1 MLSTTSP
8 LLILVVVLAL
18 TFDFINGFHDSANAI
33 ATSVLTRAL
42 SMRNAVLLS
51 GVMNF
56 VGAILLSGVAVTI
69 GKGVI
74 NPASPVIQGQS
85 GQILVASAI
94 IAAIIWN
101 LVTWWQGLPS
111 SSSHALIGALTG
123 AALVAGG
130 PGILTLH
137 NKEGLPKIIEGLVLS
152 PIFGFIAGAF
162 IMIAIM
168 NIFAH
173 QAPSKLNRYFRWAQ
187 VVSAAL
193 MSFSHGSN
201 DAQKSMG
208 IITLALLFSGHIT
221 SVDPP
226 TWVKISCAAAMAL
239 GTASG
244 GWRII
249 KTVGKRIVGLQPV
262 HGFASETAASIIV
275 FGGSLMKLPVST
287 THVISSSVMGVG
299 AARRLSDVKWGT
311 VGQILLAWL
320 MTLPVC
326 MLLGAAS
333 YALIH
338 LVLK

>member
-1 MLSTTSP
+1 MLNAAGI
-8 LLILVVVLAL
+8 LLFTVIALAL
-18 TFDFINGFHDSANAI
+18 VFDFINGFHDSANAI

-51 GVMNF
+51 GTMNF
-56 VGAILLSGVAVTI
+56 VGAICLSGVAITI

-74 NPASPVIQGQS
+74 NPSSSLVQGKS
-85 GQILVASAI
+85 GQILVVAAI
-94 IAAIIWN
+94 LAAIIWN

-130 PGILTLH
+130 PSVLTLH
-137 NKEGLPKIIEGLVLS
+137 NPDGLPKIIKGLILS
-152 PIFGFIAGAF
+152 PLFGFVAGAF
-162 IMIAIM
+162 LMIAIM

-193 MSFSHGSN
+193 MSFAHGSN

-208 IITLALLFSGHIT
+208 IITLALLFAGKIT
-221 SVDPP
+221 TVDPP
-226 TWVKISCAAAMAL
+226 TWVKLSCAAAMAL

-262 HGFASETAASIIV
+262 HGFASETAASIVV
-275 FGGSLMKLPVST
+275 FGGSLLKLPVST

-311 VGQILLAWL
+311 VSQILLAWL

-326 MLLGAAS
+326 ILLGGIC
-333 YALIH
+333 YFLIH